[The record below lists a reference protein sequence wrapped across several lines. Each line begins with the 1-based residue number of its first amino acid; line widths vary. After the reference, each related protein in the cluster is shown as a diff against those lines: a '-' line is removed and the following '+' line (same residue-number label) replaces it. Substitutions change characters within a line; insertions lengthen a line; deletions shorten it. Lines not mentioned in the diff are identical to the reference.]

1 MAHHC
6 STSSYSLGS
15 VGVAGVVSAPSD
27 GLLELVVSDDDVVS
41 LSGVASGAISFSA
54 SAIYDQQEK
63 KRYRTKSST
72 NFFSG
77 MNFPPIHS
85 NLIWQ

>member
-1 MAHHC
+1 MAHHR

-63 KRYRTKSST
+63 IQNQIINQFLLGNEFST
-72 NFFSG
+72 YPFKFNSA
-77 MNFPPIHS
+77 IV
-85 NLIWQ
+85 